1 MCVESS
7 QAPGETRRGYVSD
20 RLDWDPRR
28 AASFYDEYGEQEWTR
43 FEDGRTPAPSLE
55 VHLEHLRRF
64 VREGDRVLDVGAGPG
79 RFTIE
84 LARLGAR
91 VTVAD
96 LSPGQL
102 EHNRRRVVDEGLEEH
117 VEERVEADVLDL
129 SRWDDASF
137 DAAVCFGGPLSYV
150 LDDAEQGLA
159 ELVRV
164 TRPGGHVLVSVMSLV
179 GTVTHYLPILLD
191 LVRRDG
197 VEKNEQI
204 VRTGLLADEPDYGHL
219 AMKLYRWGELEALL
233 APHGTIVAASA
244 AGLLPA
250 VTPDEPEV
258 REFVKRTELALA
270 SEPGA
275 LACGQHILAVLRK
288 DA

>member
-1 MCVESS
+1 M
-7 QAPGETRRGYVSD
+7 SD
-20 RLDWDPRR
+20 GLAWDPRR
-28 AASFYDEYGEQEWTR
+28 AADFYDEYGEREWTR

-64 VREGDRVLDVGAGPG
+64 VRQGDRVLDVGAGPG

-84 LARLGAR
+84 LARLRAR

-96 LSPGQL
+96 LSPRQL
-102 EHNRRRVVDEGLEEH
+102 ELNPDRVAAEGLEQRID
-117 VEERVEADVLDL
+117 ERVEADLLDL

-137 DAAVCFGGPLSYV
+137 DATVCFGGPLSYV
-150 LDDAEQGLA
+150 LDGAEQGIA

-164 TRPGGHVLVSVMSLV
+164 TRPGGQVLVSVMSLV

-197 VEKNEQI
+197 ADKNDRI
-204 VRTGLLADEPDYGHL
+204 ISTGLLPDEPDYGHL
-219 AMKLYRWGELEALL
+219 AMKLYRWRELEALL

-244 AGLLPA
+244 AGLLPTVEIA
-250 VTPDEPEV
+250 EPEV
-258 REFVKRTELALA
+258 REFVARTELAIA
-270 SEPGA
+270 DDPGA
-275 LACGQHILAVLRK
+275 IGCGEHIVAVLRK
-288 DA
+288 HA